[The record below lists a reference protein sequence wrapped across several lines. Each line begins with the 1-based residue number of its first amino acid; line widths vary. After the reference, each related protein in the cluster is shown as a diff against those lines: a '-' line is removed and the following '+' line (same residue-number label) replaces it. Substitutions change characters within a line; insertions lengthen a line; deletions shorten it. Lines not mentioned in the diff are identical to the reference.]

1 MSPML
6 RLMKKELRD
15 HFQSPLTYVLC
26 ALFTFMTGWLFFN
39 YIVQSKEFT
48 NQTLSSSV
56 VMPIFGNIN
65 FIFLF
70 LAPLLT
76 MKSFSEE
83 WKNHTMDLL
92 LTSRLKLHHIIL
104 GKFFSLT
111 FVAFF
116 LISFTLLF
124 PIILYLAGYQDLGVI
139 ATSYLGVGLSVMAYV
154 IVGMFTSSLTDNQI
168 FAAVMSFCILLS
180 SMLLVISVQATQNQI
195 LGQLVQYSAIAFH
208 YESFVK
214 GVIKSYNL
222 VYFFSFI
229 FFFFL
234 MIKIS
239 LQSRK
244 W

>member
-1 MSPML
+1 MNPLISL
-6 RLMKKELRD
+6 IKKELKD

-39 YIVQSKEFT
+39 YVVQSKEFT
-48 NQTLSSSV
+48 SLTLGSSV
-56 VMPIFGNIN
+56 VLPIFGNIN

-92 LTSRLKLHHIIL
+92 LTSRLSLNQIII
-104 GKFFSLT
+104 GKFISLSL
-111 FVAFF
+111 VAFF
-116 LISFTLLF
+116 LVSFTVLF
-124 PIILYLAGYQDLGVI
+124 PIILNIAGYKDIGTIL
-139 ATSYLGVGLSVMAYV
+139 TSYLGVGLSIMAYV
-154 IVGMFTSSLTDNQI
+154 MVGMFTSSLTDNQI

-180 SMLLVISVQATQNQI
+180 SMLLVISIQATQNQI
-195 LGQLVQYSAIAFH
+195 LGQMVQYTAIAFH

-214 GVIKSYNL
+214 GVIKSFNL
-222 VYFFSFI
+222 VYFASYI

-234 MIKIS
+234 LIKIS